1 MRYAMKLYIA
11 LFCCLF
17 FLGGCSSL
25 NYKDFCSEY
34 FFTKTDSSPLITPP
48 SITSNSLLA
57 CLNAT
62 ESIER
67 KEFNTRFKF
76 AEENLVS
83 GLEVDT
89 FNFICLSLNAK
100 ADYVQFKHGTMV
112 LEQYIE
118 EHSDSEKDLQGF
130 LILIDRLDNAIRNK
144 WTSWKTLLN
153 DKKAL
158 KADVASL
165 KARVE
170 ELQKQIDQLKNIEN
184 IIESRE

>member
-1 MRYAMKLYIA
+1 MRYTMKIYIVLLCWL
-11 LFCCLF
+11 LFLS
-17 FLGGCSSL
+17 GCSNL
-25 NYKDFCSEY
+25 NYKDFCSEN
-34 FFTKTDSSPLITPP
+34 FFMKTDGSP
-48 SITSNSLLA
+48 SITSNRLLA
-57 CLNAT
+57 CLNDTA
-62 ESIER
+62 SIKS
-67 KEFNTRFKF
+67 KEFHTRFKI

-89 FNFICLSLNAK
+89 FNFICLSFNAK

-112 LEQYIE
+112 LEQYMG

-130 LILIDRLDNAIRNK
+130 LILIDRLDSAIRNK

>member
-1 MRYAMKLYIA
+1 MRYAMKTYIV

-17 FLGGCSSL
+17 FLGGCSSP
-25 NYKDFCSEY
+25 NYKDFCSEN
-34 FFTKTDSSPLITPP
+34 FSIKTDGSP

-57 CLNAT
+57 CLNDT
-62 ESIER
+62 ESIES

-83 GLEVDT
+83 GLEIDT
-89 FNFICLSLNAK
+89 FNFICLSLNTK
-100 ADYVQFKHGTMV
+100 ADYIQFKHGTMV
-112 LEQYIE
+112 LEQYME

-158 KADVASL
+158 KADVATL

>member
-1 MRYAMKLYIA
+1 MRYAMKIYIL

-17 FLGGCSSL
+17 FLGGCSIL
-25 NYKDFCSEY
+25 NFTDLGSEDFFIE
-34 FFTKTDSSPLITPP
+34 TDGSPSI
-48 SITSNSLLA
+48 ITSNTLLA
-57 CLNAT
+57 CLHDT

-83 GLEVDT
+83 GQEVDT

-100 ADYVQFKHGTMV
+100 ADYVQFKHGTLV
-112 LEQYIE
+112 LEQYLE
-118 EHSDSEKDLQGF
+118 EYSDSEKDLRGF

>member
-1 MRYAMKLYIA
+1 MRYSMKTYIY

-25 NYKDFCSEY
+25 KFTDLSSEDFII
-34 FFTKTDSSPLITPP
+34 KTDGSP
-48 SITSNSLLA
+48 SITSNALLA
-57 CLNAT
+57 CLNDT

-67 KEFNTRFKF
+67 KEFDTKFKL
-76 AEENLVS
+76 AEENLES
-83 GLEVDT
+83 GQEVDT

-112 LEQYIE
+112 LEQYME

-130 LILIDRLDNAIRNK
+130 LIIIDRLDNAIRNK

-170 ELQKQIDQLKNIEN
+170 ELQKQIEQLKNIEN